1 MAQEAE
7 KAEVKIEAEEKGW
20 FEGPERPDKD
30 TIKPPAGSK
39 HEKAYRI
46 PVALFL
52 FAVLLYSFY
61 MGQLLWGIVAA
72 VLILRLLFLTKQE
85 AFYFREREID
95 EEELGTPLDPELKRK
110 RRLANIVIT
119 FFALAVVLFSYF
131 TFQFRWG
138 IIAGLMILLYLHML
152 LFSGERF

>member
-1 MAQEAE
+1 MDR
-7 KAEVKIEAEEKGW
+7 EAEEEKGAK
-20 FEGPERPDKD
+20 ERGIPEKGK
-30 TIKPPAGSK
+30 IKPPAKSK

-46 PVALFL
+46 LVALFIA
-52 FAVLLYSFY
+52 AVLLYSFY

-72 VLILRLLFLTKQE
+72 VFILRLLYLTKQE
-85 AFYFREREID
+85 SFYFQEREKD
-95 EEELGTPLDPELKRK
+95 EVKAGTSLDPGLKRK